1 MTVWWIG
8 DAVLALVVVPIVVYL
23 LFGVLKAATSI
34 VPAVQRISAA
44 AHAGSADLD
53 AVPLLLRTQEQAK
66 QTIGAV
72 AYYGG
77 SLAVVLDDVVVQ
89 NVDVNDVNVDTASEL
104 S

>member
-23 LFGVLKAATSI
+23 LTGVLRAALSI
-34 VPAVQRISAA
+34 IPAVERIAAA
-44 AHAGSADLD
+44 AHAGSTDLD
-53 AVPLLLRTQEQAK
+53 AVPLLLTTQTQAQ

-77 SLAVVLDDVVVQ
+77 SLDVVLDDLIPR
-89 NVDVNDVNVDTASEL
+89 DVRVADVNVDIAEEAR
-104 S
+104 